1 MKVKDLLDFNP
12 EAEIK
17 VIMPTGLPYDGKLDW
32 GWECDDDCESGVNTK
47 LLTKEIDIFLGN
59 FKEHIDNES

>member
-1 MKVKDLLDFNP
+1 MKIKDLLDFNP

-17 VIMPTGLPYDGKLDW
+17 IIMPTGLPYDGKLDW
-32 GWECDDDCESGVNTK
+32 GWTYDDCESGVNTK

-59 FKEHIDNES
+59 FKEHNIIE